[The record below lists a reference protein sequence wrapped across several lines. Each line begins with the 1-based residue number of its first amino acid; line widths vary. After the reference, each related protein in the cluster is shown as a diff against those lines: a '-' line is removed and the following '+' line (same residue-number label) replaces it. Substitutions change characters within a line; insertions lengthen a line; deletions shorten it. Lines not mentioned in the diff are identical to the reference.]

1 MGAGMKRRQF
11 LGSLAGALASWP
23 AIAQAQT
30 VAPRIGYLY
39 TGPRSNVASRVEA
52 VMTGLRESGV
62 AATTQVELVVRT
74 TDGNPALIVP
84 LIDEIVAAH
93 VNLFIAQG
101 LAVTHAF
108 RKVAPDVPIVAIDLE
123 TDPLASGIA
132 TSLAHPGGSITGV
145 FLDFPDFTPKCLQM
159 LTEIDPGLSRA
170 AVLWDRNSG
179 PVQMDAVRTAA
190 SSMKID
196 LDVLTV
202 QLPSDFENAFSAA
215 QQHGIG
221 AMLILS
227 SPLIPANLQ
236 KLSDLALRYRIAAIT
251 LFPDFARV
259 GGLLAYGP
267 NLLDLIRQLGVM
279 SGKVVQGTK
288 PADLPIERPSKFEL
302 VLNLR
307 TAKALGLSIPPG
319 LLLRADEVIE

>member
-1 MGAGMKRRQF
+1 MKRRHF
-11 LGSLAGALASWP
+11 LGGLGGALAFCP
-23 AIAQAQT
+23 VIARALPI
-30 VAPRIGYLY
+30 ARIGYLY
-39 TGPRSNVASRVEA
+39 TGPKSNVASRVEA
-52 VMTGLRESGV
+52 IMTGLRESGL
-62 AATTQVELVVRT
+62 AAPVQVELVVRT
-74 TDGNPALIVP
+74 TDGDPKLIGT
-84 LIDEIVAAH
+84 LIDEIVAGR
-93 VNLFIAQG
+93 VSLFIAQG
-101 LAVTHAF
+101 LAVTRSF

-132 TSLAHPGGSITGV
+132 ASLARPGGNITGV

-159 LTEIDPGLSRA
+159 LSEVGSGLSRA
-170 AVLWDRNSG
+170 AVLWDGNSG
-179 PVQMDAVRTAA
+179 PVQIDAVRTAA
-190 SSMKID
+190 ASMKID
-196 LDVLTV
+196 LDVLEV
-202 QLPSDFENAFSAA
+202 QLPSDFEGAFAAA
-215 QQHGIG
+215 QARGIG

-236 KLSDLALRYRIAAIT
+236 RLSELALRYRLAAIT
-251 LFPDFARV
+251 LFPDFARS

-279 SGKVVQGTK
+279 SGKVLQGTK

>member
-1 MGAGMKRRQF
+1 MQRRQF
-11 LGSLAGALASWP
+11 LGGLAGTLAAW
-23 AIAQAQT
+23 AADAHAQT

-52 VMTGLRESGV
+52 VMTGLRESGLPASV
-62 AATTQVELVVRT
+62 QVELVVRT
-74 TDGNPALIVP
+74 TDGNPTLIAP

-93 VNLFIAQG
+93 VSLFIAQG
-101 LAVTHAF
+101 LAVTRAF

-132 TSLAHPGGSITGV
+132 ASLARPGGSITGV

-159 LTEIDPGLSRA
+159 LTEVDPGLSRA

-196 LDVLTV
+196 LDVLEI
-202 QLPSDFENAFSAA
+202 QLPSDFENAFSTAR
-215 QQHGIG
+215 QHGVG

-236 KLSDLALRYRIAAIT
+236 KLSDLALQYRLAAIT

-279 SGKVVQGTK
+279 SGKVVQGTR
-288 PADLPIERPSKFEL
+288 PAELPIERPSKFEL
-302 VLNLR
+302 VLNLK
-307 TAKALGLSIPPG
+307 TAKALGLTIPPG

>member
-1 MGAGMKRRQF
+1 MRRRQF
-11 LGSLAGALASWP
+11 LGGLGGALACWP
-23 AIAQAQT
+23 VTARAQT

-39 TGPRSNVASRVEA
+39 TGPKSIVPARVETI
-52 VMTGLRESGV
+52 MTGLRESGL
-62 AATTQVELVVRT
+62 AASVQVELVVRT
-74 TDGNPALIVP
+74 TDGDPSLIAS
-84 LIDEIVAAH
+84 LIDEIVAGH
-93 VNLFIAQG
+93 VTIFIAQG
-101 LAVTHAF
+101 LAVTRAF
-108 RKVAPDVPIVAIDLE
+108 RKVAPDTPIVAIDLE

-132 TSLAHPGGSITGV
+132 ASLAHPGGNITGV

-159 LTEIDPGLSRA
+159 LTEIGSGLSRA

-179 PVQMDAVRTAA
+179 PVQIDAVRTAT

-196 LDVLTV
+196 LDVLEV

-215 QQHGIG
+215 QARSIG

-227 SPLIPANLQ
+227 SPIIPPNLQ
-236 KLSDLALRYRIAAIT
+236 RLSDLALRYRIAAIT

-267 NLLDLIRQLGVM
+267 NLSDLIRQLGVM
-279 SGKVVQGTK
+279 SGKILQGTK

-302 VLNLR
+302 VLNLK